1 MQPAGLVTLTMRE
14 LDRLKVIQA
23 IVETGLKPG
32 RAAERLGLSVRQV
45 ERLVLRYRESGAAG
59 LASRKRGFPGNRKLD
74 DGIALRALTIIRE
87 RYADFG
93 PTLACEKLWECHG
106 IRLAKETV
114 CKLMTDAGL
123 WIPRRQRPPKVY
135 QPRARR
141 ACLGE
146 LVQIDGS
153 EHRWFEAR
161 APQCMLLVYV
171 DDATSR
177 LMMLHFTATES
188 TFRYF
193 EATRAYLERH
203 GKPVAFYS
211 DKASVF
217 RSTTASKTGRSVTHF
232 GRAMYELNIDTFC
245 ANSSSAKGRVE
256 RAHLTLQDRLVKEL
270 RLRGINT
277 VADANAYAPSFMAA
291 YNARFAKPPRSA
303 FDAHRPQR
311 DDEDLDQLL
320 TWREARRVSK
330 SLTVLYDR
338 VLYLLDDTPANR
350 KLIHRY
356 IDVWEYPDGR
366 IEIRADGVVLSCRQY
381 DKLAEVDQGAVIDHK
396 RLSDALQVAEAIQ
409 AQRDNRRAS
418 GSPSRTN
425 RGIEVRQSCSIL
437 VTQSRTVVCQVR
449 AGRAEGQRRAIPA
462 LTPLANQCE
471 QIGTR
476 SDVGSR
482 EPRNELGSNRP
493 SSACSGCD
501 VSTTLAALRALL
513 RVWRAMRARI
523 SRRAPPW
530 TLLRI

>member
-1 MQPAGLVTLTMRE
+1 MSMRE
-14 LDRLKVIQA
+14 LDRLKV
-23 IVETGLKPG
+23 VEAVVEGRLMPW
-32 RAAERLGLSVRQV
+32 RAAERLGISRRQV
-45 ERLVLRYRESGAAG
+45 ERLANRYRSQGAAG
-59 LASRKRGFPGNRKLD
+59 LVSRKRGQSSNHQLPEDL
-74 DGIALRALTIIRE
+74 AHRALAIIRE

-93 PTLACEKLWECHG
+93 PTLACEKLHECHG
-106 IRLAKETV
+106 IRLAAETV
-114 CKLMTDAGL
+114 RRLMTDAGL

-161 APQCMLLVYV
+161 APQCTLLVYV

-188 TFRYF
+188 TFSYF
-193 EATRAYLERH
+193 EATRAYLERY
-203 GKPVAFYS
+203 GKPVALYS

-245 ANSSSAKGRVE
+245 ANSSPAKGRVE
-256 RAHLTLQDRLVKEL
+256 RAHLTLQDRLVKEM

-277 VADANAYAPSFMAA
+277 IEDANAYAPTFIAA
-291 YNARFAKPPRSA
+291 YNARFAKPPRTG
-303 FDAHRPQR
+303 FDAHRPLR

-320 TWREARRVSK
+320 TWRETRRVTK

-366 IEIRADGVVLSCRQY
+366 IEIRADGAVLSCRQY

-396 RLSDALQVAEAIQ
+396 RLSHALQVAEAIQ

-425 RGIEVRQSCSIL
+425 RGIEARQSERRPGTKKPREF
-437 VTQSRTVVCQVR
+437 TQADVEQVIVEL
-449 AGRAEGQRRAIPA
+449 AERR
-462 LTPLANQCE
+462 Q
-471 QIGTR
+471 
-476 SDVGSR
+476 
-482 EPRNELGSNRP
+482 
-493 SSACSGCD
+493 
-501 VSTTLAALRALL
+501 
-513 RVWRAMRARI
+513 
-523 SRRAPPW
+523 APPQP
-530 TLLRI
+530 RKPGRRSASPI